1 MPRVYVKK
9 GPEAKTHRLTVPLT
23 AKMFDSVEVKAR
35 EAGKDKASLV
45 RELIECWLYQVED
58 EAGEKVVALARRS
71 NCRALLG
78 GAPLAIVKQ
87 YIENQKNV

>member
-45 RELIECWLYQVED
+45 RELIERWLYQVED
-58 EAGEKVVALARRS
+58 EAGEKVVA
-71 NCRALLG
+71 
-78 GAPLAIVKQ
+78 
-87 YIENQKNV
+87 